1 MGVGKRRVAM
11 LTEGKI
17 KAQVRRLLAHEQ
29 SLNDFNEW
37 LARNTWNITKEQP
50 DSRARSLAG
59 QIELALA

>member
-1 MGVGKRRVAM
+1 M